1 MTTKLVETAD
11 DVGLFLKLPIGLYK
25 NNKYWIRPLD
35 KDIYSVFD
43 PVKNSIAK
51 KENFKRWLLLDA
63 GQKPIGR
70 IAAFINK
77 KTILKNND
85 YPVGGVGFFECIN
98 DQKAANLLFD
108 TAKEWLTKQEVE
120 AMEGPINFGDRD
132 KWWGLLTEGFEEE
145 PNYLANYNPSYYKE
159 LFENYGF
166 KVYFNQFTFK
176 RNTEVDLP
184 EDYLVSAHKVLADP
198 DYSFKHIE
206 KKNLDKYTDDFRIIY
221 NKAWAKHLGVADMK
235 PRQAQSI
242 IKSLKKV
249 LDEKVAWFGYF
260 KGEPIAFFI
269 SVPEVNQVFKHLNG
283 KLNLWGKLNFLK
295 HKFLKTNKKLLGII
309 FGVTPDFDGK
319 GVTHA
324 ITYVAQKTIKNKTNY
339 RFLEMHGI
347 GDFNPAMIK
356 LVNKLGGTK
365 KSKVHTTYRYLFD
378 RNRTFERMPI
388 KTKKTENA

>member
-1 MTTKLVETAD
+1 MTIKLVETTNDA
-11 DVGLFLKLPIGLYK
+11 GLFLKLPISLYE

-43 PVKNSIAK
+43 RTKNSIAQQ
-51 KENFKRWLLLDA
+51 ENFNRWLLEDSEGNL
-63 GQKPIGR
+63 IGR
-70 IAAFINK
+70 IAAFINP
-77 KTILKNND
+77 KTSLKNKD
-85 YPVGGVGFFECIN
+85 YSVGGIGFFECIN
-98 DQKAANLLFD
+98 NQKAANMLFD
-108 TAKEWLTKQEVE
+108 TAKDWLLKQKVE
-120 AMEGPINFGDRD
+120 AMEGPINFGDRN
-132 KWWGLLTEGFEEE
+132 KWWGLLTEGYEEE

-176 RNTEVDLP
+176 RNTDRELP
-184 EDYLVSAHKVLADP
+184 ADYLVSAYEVMENP
-198 DYSFKHIE
+198 DFTFECID
-206 KKNLDKYTDDFRIIY
+206 KKNLAKYTDDFRIIY

-242 IKSLKKV
+242 IKSLKKI

-269 SVPEVNQVFKHLNG
+269 SVPEVNQIFKHLNG
-283 KLNLWGKLNFLK
+283 VLNLWGKLIFLK
-295 HKFLKTNKKLLGII
+295 HKLLKTNEKLLGII

-324 ITYVAQKTIKNKTNY
+324 ITYLAQKTIKEETNY

-356 LVNKLGGTK
+356 LVTKLGGTK

-378 RNRTFERMPI
+378 RNRKFERMPI
-388 KTKKTENA
+388 KTKKAKNA